1 VSLRSACTAKMHSSG
16 PQSLLHPHEVE
27 KKRKT
32 PLLIIMVVLD
42 TPVAKQ
48 QTFEPDC
55 ENGAWGHAEQ
65 HIYLIELFRQFTHEW
80 DGAIP
85 KMSRETIELEGKLWN
100 AGDFLSHSTMS

>member
-1 VSLRSACTAKMHSSG
+1 MHSSG